1 MLLDF
6 DALPPDHL
14 YAALHDADIGG
25 FEVESQGE
33 TFTASDVL
41 NVTATHI
48 TFSLNGPAYEV
59 ARKNIIRIIAK
70 G

>member
-6 DALPPDHL
+6 EALSPNEL
-14 YAALHDADIGG
+14 YATLREANIGG